1 VTSKPP
7 HKSACCING
16 ARIELTPISG
26 IAGEAVG
33 RFAPPG
39 VGDTLCRPARA
50 PDAGLGVLPASW
62 RRAAGAVVLI
72 VYW

>member
-1 VTSKPP
+1 MVAAHQCADAPGPGNHPVS
-7 HKSACCING
+7 
-16 ARIELTPISG
+16 
-26 IAGEAVG
+26 GEAVG
-33 RFAPPG
+33 RFAPPW

-72 VYW
+72 VYG